1 MVLVSAL
8 DDVLSHERALSFLNE
23 KFISLDT
30 SGESLRAAAAES
42 VSQNEAL
49 QKEVQSLIA
58 KLCCLSLR

>member
-1 MVLVSAL
+1 MVLVLAP
-8 DDVLSHERALSFLNE
+8 DIVLSHERALSFLNE

-42 VSQNEAL
+42 VSQKEAL

-58 KLCCLSLR
+58 KRCSSSLR